1 MLALFL
7 CVNIKYYT
15 ISNKLILIS
24 QRSVIDLKRKGE
36 LDQGFIMPTMLNVFS
51 YLDLFSS
58 HN

>member
-1 MLALFL
+1 
-7 CVNIKYYT
+7 
-15 ISNKLILIS
+15 LILIS